1 MTQDRNVE
9 ILRLAPYNCE
19 LNRIELIWADSKETV
34 ARKKI
39 ALLNWQTSISSFKKL
54 LMAQAPQNRQHVTK
68 KSRTEMRQMD
78 ININL
83 IIINLGET
91 SSENDWKENV
101 RVDHNFV
108 MRLKIK

>member
-1 MTQDRNVE
+1 
-9 ILRLAPYNCE
+9 
-19 LNRIELIWADSKETV
+19 
-34 ARKKI
+34 
-39 ALLNWQTSISSFKKL
+39 
-54 LMAQAPQNRQHVTK
+54 
-68 KSRTEMRQMD
+68 MRQMD

-101 RVDHNFV
+101 RVEHNFV